1 MKDNYT
7 IQVADNLQIPT
18 KYRVNLRLNWNLV
31 LGIWNFLKFAVI
43 RNLSYTIKPLSWILI
58 ILLTS
63 IGGLK
68 AQDIHYTQYEL
79 SPLTLNPA
87 LTGAY
92 EGTFRV
98 GGIYRDQWSSV
109 LNNQY
114 VTYSIYGDLPVI
126 RGFGKNDWFGA
137 GILLTNDRAG
147 SALLNHTG
155 GSLALSY
162 HLGVGK
168 KSNTVFSL
176 GAQGGFAQKRVDMNE
191 LIFEDAIGGS
201 TSAEFTNPNSTLDPS
216 ISYTDFNVG
225 TLVNSYLTSRFS
237 FYVGAAA
244 FHITNPNDGFITEQ
258 KLRTRIT
265 AHGGFNYDLGNRLM
279 IAPSFIF
286 QTQAKAREL
295 VTQARLGYH
304 INPERNVTLYGGLG
318 YRYSGAAMALIGM
331 DYKGAKLGIAYDI
344 DVSPL
349 NPASRGRGAYE
360 LALSYTAKIYKTPV
374 VKPVLFCPRF

>member
-1 MKDNYT
+1 MKENYT
-7 IQVADNLQIPT
+7 MKFL
-18 KYRVNLRLNWNLV
+18 
-31 LGIWNFLKFAVI
+31 LGIFLALMIGV
-43 RNLSYTIKPLSWILI
+43 
-58 ILLTS
+58 
-63 IGGLK
+63 GGLR

-79 SPLTLNPA
+79 SPMTLNPA

-92 EGTFRV
+92 EGTFRL

-114 VTYSIYGDLPVI
+114 VTYSLYGDLPVI

-147 SALLNHTG
+147 SAALNHTG

-162 HLGVGK
+162 HLGLGK

-176 GAQGGFAQKRVDMNE
+176 GAQGGFAQKRIDMDE
-191 LIFEDAIGGS
+191 LLFEDAIESGM
-201 TSAEFTNPNSTLDPS
+201 TSVEFGLEGFDPS

-225 TLVNSYLTSRFS
+225 GLVNSYLTSKFN

-244 FHITNPNDGFITEQ
+244 FHLTNPDDGFITEQ

-265 AHGGFNYDLGNRLM
+265 AHGGFNYDIGNRLM
-279 IAPSFIF
+279 ITPSFLF

-318 YRYSGAAMALIGM
+318 YRYSGAGMAMIGM
-331 DYKGAKLGIAYDI
+331 DYRGAKLGIAYDI
-344 DVSPL
+344 DFSPL

>member
-1 MKDNYT
+1 MQDNYT
-7 IQVADNLQIPT
+7 IRFLS
-18 KYRVNLRLNWNLV
+18 
-31 LGIWNFLKFAVI
+31 GIFV
-43 RNLSYTIKPLSWILI
+43 
-58 ILLTS
+58 LLTMCS
-63 IGGLK
+63 SGLN

-109 LNNQY
+109 LDRQY
-114 VTYSIYGDLPVI
+114 VTYTLYGDLPVI

-137 GILLTNDRAG
+137 GISLTNDRAG
-147 SALLNHTG
+147 SAALTHLAGTL
-155 GSLALSY
+155 SLAY
-162 HLGVGK
+162 HLGLGK

-176 GAQGGFAQKRVDMNE
+176 GAQGGFAQKRVDINE
-191 LIFEDAIGGS
+191 LRFEDEILGGAS
-201 TSAEFTNPNSTLDPS
+201 SAEFGLPGFDSS
-216 ISYTDFNVG
+216 ISYSDFNVG
-225 TLVNSYLTSRFS
+225 ALVNSYLTSKFN

-244 FHITNPNDGFITEQ
+244 FHLTNPDDGFITEQ
-258 KLRTRIT
+258 KLRTRI
-265 AHGGFNYDLGNRLM
+265 AVHGGFSYDIADRLL

-286 QTQAKAREL
+286 QTQAKAREV
-295 VTQARLGYH
+295 VTQAKLGYH
-304 INPERNVTLYGGLG
+304 INPERNVTLYAGLG
-318 YRYSGAAMALIGM
+318 YRYSGAAMAMIGM
-331 DYKGAKLGIAYDI
+331 DYRGAKLGIAYDI

>member
-1 MKDNYT
+1 MKEKHT
-7 IQVADNLQIPT
+7 MKL
-18 KYRVNLRLNWNLV
+18 LS
-31 LGIWNFLKFAVI
+31 GILF
-43 RNLSYTIKPLSWILI
+43 
-58 ILLTS
+58 ILLLAM
-63 IGGLK
+63 GELK

-79 SPLTLNPA
+79 SPMTLNPA

-109 LNNQY
+109 LENQF
-114 VTYSIYGDLPVI
+114 VTYSLYGDLPVI

-147 SALLNHTG
+147 SASLNHTA

-162 HLGVGK
+162 HLGLGK

-176 GAQGGFAQKRVDMNE
+176 GAQAGFAQRRVDMEN
-191 LIFEDAIGGS
+191 LLFEDEILGGAPS
-201 TSAEFTNPNSTLDPS
+201 GEFGLPGFDSS
-216 ISYTDFNVG
+216 ISYGDFSVG
-225 TLVNSYLTSRFS
+225 TLVNSYLTSKFN
-237 FYVGAAA
+237 FYLGASA
-244 FHITNPNDGFITEQ
+244 FHLTNPDDGFISTQ
-258 KLRTRIT
+258 RLRTRI
-265 AHGGFNYDLGNRLM
+265 ALNGGFSYDIADRLL

-295 VTQARLGYH
+295 ITQARLGYH

-318 YRYSGAAMALIGM
+318 YRYSGAAMTMIGI
-331 DYKGAKLGIAYDI
+331 DYRGTKLGIAYDI

>member
-1 MKDNYT
+1 MKENYT
-7 IQVADNLQIPT
+7 MKFLSGIL
-18 KYRVNLRLNWNLV
+18 LV
-31 LGIWNFLKFAVI
+31 L
-43 RNLSYTIKPLSWILI
+43 LI
-58 ILLTS
+58 G

-79 SPLTLNPA
+79 SPMTLNPA

-114 VTYSIYGDLPVI
+114 VTYSLYGDLPVI

-147 SALLNHTG
+147 SAALNHTG

-162 HLGVGK
+162 HLGLGK
-168 KSNTVFSL
+168 KANTVFSL
-176 GAQGGFAQKRVDMNE
+176 GAQGGFAQKRVDMDN
-191 LIFEDAIGGS
+191 LLFEDELLSGS
-201 TSAEFTNPNSTLDPS
+201 NSAEFGLPGFDSS
-216 ISYTDFNVG
+216 ISYSDFNVG
-225 TLVNSYLTSRFS
+225 ALVNSYLTSKFN

-244 FHITNPNDGFITEQ
+244 FHITNPDDGFISDQ
-258 KLRTRIT
+258 RLRSRIT
-265 AHGGFNYDLGNRLM
+265 AHGGFSYDIADRLL

-304 INPERNVTLYGGLG
+304 INPERNITIYGGLG
-318 YRYSGAAMALIGM
+318 YRYSGAGMAMIGM
-331 DYKGAKLGIAYDI
+331 DYRGAKLGIAYDI
-344 DVSPL
+344 DFSPL